1 MIISK
6 MGLCFPRPGIESIM
20 NGMKPITILAIA
32 PYEGMAEALQT
43 IAKTRED
50 IRLTI
55 RVGDLQ
61 EGLEAA
67 SAVLREQSFDIVLS
81 RGGTAELLREKLDLN
96 VEEVEFSIVDVLRCI
111 KLAEGYGGKFAVA
124 GFKGLTDKAGTLAE
138 LLQVPLKIT
147 RFKGNEEIRQG
158 LTQLKEESYSL
169 VICDM
174 SGIAASRDVGM
185 NTIFVPSGLESVEE
199 AIDRAVGTVKKTME
213 ADLKADL
220 YRQALRRS
228 SERIVLQDDSGKTVF
243 STLEP
248 GLEEELFSGGLS
260 DPGKKEEIALV
271 RNIGDTEYRI
281 RRSILDAKGC
291 SFFCY
296 EIRLCQ
302 SLFGEEDRTVS
313 VFNSYDD
320 AFPDPLMENSSANQ
334 VGRIHELLDQYA
346 STSLPVVI
354 TGEKGTGKDRAAV
367 LIYHYSPLQNKPYYV
382 IDCTSLSPRKV
393 KKLLESENSP
403 LNEAGVTIHIRRPE
417 ALTREIR
424 EKLFSYVTESDMLK
438 RNRLI
443 VSVQTRPGEEEEL
456 SEWLSLRHGFLSM
469 FLPPLRE
476 RLEDLPGIAALYINQ
491 MNLILGKHIVGFT
504 AEAMEL
510 LKGCSWKGNLDQF
523 RKVLRESMVISEGSY
538 ISEEELKRV
547 LILDG
552 DERLSVRGSMRQE
565 TDASERGSGAELD
578 LSLPLDRINKQI
590 ARLVLKEEGGNREK
604 TAKRLGISRATL
616 WRMLKDQI

>member
-1 MIISK
+1 
-6 MGLCFPRPGIESIM
+6 M
-20 NGMKPITILAIA
+20 NVMKPITILAIA
-32 PYEGMAEALQT
+32 PYEGMAEALLT
-43 IAKTRED
+43 IAKNRED
-50 IRLTI
+50 IRITI

-61 EGLEAA
+61 EGLDAA
-67 SAVLREQSFDIVLS
+67 SAVLREQSFDIILS
-81 RGGTAELLREKLDLN
+81 RGGTAELLRERLDLN

-124 GFKGLTDKAGTLAE
+124 GFRGLTDKAGILAE

-158 LTQLKEESYSL
+158 LLQLKEQAYSL

-174 SGIAASRDVGM
+174 SGVAASRDVGM
-185 NTIFVPSGLESVEE
+185 NTIFVPSGLESVKE

-213 ADLKADL
+213 ADLRAEL

-228 SERIVLQDDSGKTVF
+228 SERILIRDAGGKTVF

-248 GLEEELFSGGLS
+248 GLEEALLSGAALT
-260 DPGKKEEIALV
+260 DPVKEEEILLA

-281 RRSILDAKGC
+281 RRSILDARGRR
-291 SFFCY
+291 FFCF
-296 EIRLCQ
+296 EIRPCQ

-313 VFNSYDD
+313 VFNSYED

-393 KKLLESENSP
+393 KKLLENENSP
-403 LNEAGVTIHIRRPE
+403 LNEAGITIHIRRPE
-417 ALTREIR
+417 VLTQEVR

-443 VSVQTRPGEEEEL
+443 VSVQTKPGEEEEL

-476 RLEDLPGIAALYINQ
+476 RLEDLPGISALYINQ

-504 AEAMEL
+504 QEAMEL
-510 LKGCSWKGNLDQF
+510 LKGCTWKGNLDQF

-547 LILDG
+547 LTLEEEENAPKRKEDTG
-552 DERLSVRGSMRQE
+552 EGAGFHSRGS
-565 TDASERGSGAELD
+565 ALD
-578 LSLPLDRINKQI
+578 LSKPLDQINKQI
-590 ARLVLKEEGGNREK
+590 AGIVLMEEGGSREK

-616 WRMLKDQI
+616 WRMLKDQ

>member
-1 MIISK
+1 MK
-6 MGLCFPRPGIESIM
+6 T
-20 NGMKPITILAIA
+20 MKPITILAIA
-32 PYEGMAEALQT
+32 PYEGMAEALLT
-43 IAKTRED
+43 IAKNRED
-50 IRLTI
+50 IRITI

-61 EGLEAA
+61 EGLDAA
-67 SAVLREQSFDIVLS
+67 SAVLREQSFDIILS

-124 GFKGLTDKAGTLAE
+124 GFRGLTDKAGILAE

-158 LTQLKEESYSL
+158 LLQLKEQAYSL

-174 SGIAASRDVGM
+174 SGVAASRDVGM
-185 NTIFVPSGLESVEE
+185 NTIFVPSGLESVKE

-213 ADLKADL
+213 ADLRAEL

-228 SERIVLQDDSGKTVF
+228 SERILIRDAGGKTVF

-248 GLEEELFSGGLS
+248 GLEEALLSGAALT
-260 DPGKKEEIALV
+260 DPVKEEEILLA
-271 RNIGDTEYRI
+271 RSIGDTEYRI
-281 RRSILDAKGC
+281 RRSILDARGRR
-291 SFFCY
+291 FFCF
-296 EIRLCQ
+296 EIRPCQ

-313 VFNSYDD
+313 VFNSYED

-393 KKLLESENSP
+393 KKLLENENSP
-403 LNEAGVTIHIRRPE
+403 LNEAGITIHIRRPE
-417 ALTREIR
+417 VLTQEVR

-443 VSVQTRPGEEEEL
+443 VSVQTKPGEEEEL

-476 RLEDLPGIAALYINQ
+476 RLEDLPGISALYINQ

-504 AEAMEL
+504 QEAMEL
-510 LKGCSWKGNLDQF
+510 LKGCTWKGNLDQF

-547 LILDG
+547 LTLEGEENAPKRKEDTG
-552 DERLSVRGSMRQE
+552 KGAGFHSRGS
-565 TDASERGSGAELD
+565 ALD
-578 LSLPLDRINKQI
+578 LSKPLDQINKQI
-590 ARLVLKEEGGNREK
+590 AGIVLMEEGGSREK

-616 WRMLKDQI
+616 WRMLKDQ